1 MVSDYLIYSAPQGSE
16 AWHEARAGV
25 ITASMFSTVCKKV
38 NGLTAQQE
46 IYVKSIR
53 SGKTEAQAR
62 DDAGYKT
69 SPRAEVINKAINGE
83 AVGDWS
89 EATLNYAFRLAV
101 ERISGK
107 ALDEGFET
115 WAMRRGSEL
124 EPEARLIHEIRSKLL
139 VDEVGFV
146 STPDRFFGASAD
158 GIASDG
164 AGCEYKCF
172 IAPEKLRAFWFDF
185 DAAEVMHQIQGGMWI
200 TGLKKWHVGV
210 YCPDLKPAKKE
221 LWLKTFD
228 RDDDFIEQMELTL
241 LEFNALVESYKKRL
255 LEN

>member
-1 MVSDYLIYSAPQGSE
+1 MSDYLIYSAPQGSE

-38 NGLTAQQE
+38 NGLTTQQQT
-46 IYVKSIR
+46 YVNAIR

-62 DDAGYKT
+62 DDAGYKAA
-69 SPRAEVINKAINGE
+69 PRAEVVSQAINGE
-83 AVGDWS
+83 AVGEWS
-89 EATLNYAFRLAV
+89 EAALNYAFRLAV

-124 EPEARLIHEIRSKLL
+124 EPEARLLHEMKSALL

-146 STPDRFFGASAD
+146 ATSDGLFGASAD

-172 IAPEKLRAFWFDF
+172 IAPDKLRAFWFDF
-185 DAAEVMHQIQGGMWI
+185 DATEIMHQIQGGMWI

-210 YCPDLKPAKKE
+210 YCPDLKPANKE

-228 RDDDFIEQMELTL
+228 RDDDFIETMESTL
-241 LEFNALVESYKKRL
+241 IEFNDLVESYKSRL
-255 LEN
+255 LKN